1 MINKSKLL
9 KLKKKVTPDMKV
21 KVSQETKK
29 SIIWIQEV
37 LNGKQPDNYRIIP
50 RLIELV
56 KLKSVDD
63 QKRAK
68 LIEKQIDEL
77 S

>member
-9 KLKKKVTPDMKV
+9 KLKKKVTPKMKET
-21 KVSQETKK
+21 VSLETQK

-37 LNGKQPDNYRIIP
+37 LNGKQPDNYAIIP

-56 KLKSVDD
+56 KIKSTEDLK
-63 QKRAK
+63 KAK
-68 LIEKQIDEL
+68 KIEEQIDQL
-77 S
+77 G